1 MLLTIN
7 PNSEE
12 PIYQQIRNQII
23 IGIATHE
30 VTENEL
36 LPSVRQLADEIGVN
50 MMTVSKAYNQLKQEG
65 YIVTDRRQGTKI
77 APLPVLDMQFPASF
91 EESLTL
97 LLAEAVIHNQ
107 TKEDI
112 LIKVERILSAFIKE
126 EEK

>member
-77 APLPVLDMQFPASF
+77 SPLPVLDMQFPASF